1 MAKLRRGRLAAGVLS
16 AVMLGAAVP
25 FAGTIADNGSK
36 VIAAEGTVLYTNDF
50 EDGEAGKFVA
60 RMNEDDKVVVAVE
73 SEDAAHGGSKYLS
86 CTGREQSWHGI
97 SLPAAG
103 LMEPGEE
110 YMVNAAVKAKW
121 YCEVVLS
128 MQYDDS
134 TGSTHYVNI
143 QKVQSGGEWKELENV
158 KFSFPKGT
166 TNCSIYFEGN
176 GDASVPLYLDDF
188 TLSTVPEAEMEDIP
202 SLKDLYSPYFRFGTA
217 ATDSELASKS
227 AQKLIKK
234 HFNSLTP
241 GNELKPEA
249 VLDQAAC
256 KAKGD
261 NVNPQVKIDAARG
274 ILDFCRDNNIP
285 VRGHTLVWH
294 SQTPGWFFK
303 EGFDKD
309 GDFVSKEVMIQ
320 RMENYIKNL
329 MELIAKEYPT
339 VTFYAWDVVNEAW
352 LDNGTPRQPGVYDED
367 RDSSGW
373 VKVFGDNSF
382 IKYAFTFARKYAPKG
397 CKLYYNDFNEYID
410 GKTNAI
416 LKMVE
421 ELKADNLIDGIGM
434 QSHLDVRQGQDAF
447 PSVGQYEKAMAA
459 FCATGLD
466 VQVTELDATVGQSN
480 EAGFKAQAE
489 YYKGILDC
497 CKKYAD
503 NISAVVVWGTTD
515 DKSWRTEKSPLLF
528 NGDFTAKPCYYSITE
543 GMTMPEN
550 IPTEPAPTSQPTE
563 APTVPTETTAV
574 STEAVTTPTETEPQP
589 TTLDTQAPTE
599 EPTTAPTE
607 IVTTPPVENPTE
619 EVKASKFGD
628 VDMNGMVELADVTK
642 LSKYLLNSTLFA
654 LDSDVAAKNSDVT
667 RDGKV
672 DSLDLS
678 KLLEFNLGQITED
691 EL

>member
-1 MAKLRRGRLAAGVLS
+1 
-16 AVMLGAAVP
+16 
-25 FAGTIADNGSK
+25 
-36 VIAAEGTVLYTNDF
+36 
-50 EDGEAGKFVA
+50 
-60 RMNEDDKVVVAVE
+60 MNEDDHVVVAVE

-86 CTGREQSWHGI
+86 CTGREQTWHGI
-97 SLPAAG
+97 TLPAEG

-110 YMVNAAVKAKW
+110 YMVNVAVKAKW

-134 TGSTHYVNI
+134 TGTTHYVNI
-143 QKVQSGGEWKELENV
+143 QKTQSGGDWQELNNV

-176 GDASVPLYLDDF
+176 GEATVPLYIDDF

-202 SLKDLYSPYFRFGTA
+202 SLKDLYSEYFRFGTA

-303 EGFDKD
+303 ENFDKD
-309 GDFVSKEVMIQ
+309 GAFVSKEIMLQ
-320 RMENYIKNL
+320 RMEDYIKNL

-339 VTFYAWDVVNEAW
+339 VNFYAWDVVNEAW
-352 LDNGTPRQPGVYDED
+352 LDDGSYRKPGVYDED

-382 IKYAFTFARKYAPKG
+382 IKYAFQFARKYAPKG
-397 CKLYYNDFNEYID
+397 CKLYYNDFNEYCD
-410 GKTNAI
+410 GKTKAI
-416 LKMVE
+416 LNMVE

-434 QSHLDVRQGQDAF
+434 QSHLDVRQGPDAF
-447 PSVGQYEKAMAA
+447 PSVSQYEKAMAA

-466 VQVTELDATVGQSN
+466 VQVTELDATVNQST
-480 EAGFKAQAE
+480 EEGFKAQAE
-489 YYKGILDC
+489 YYKGILDA
-497 CKKYAD
+497 CKKHAD

-543 GMTMPEN
+543 GMTMPAN
-550 IPTEPAPTSQPTE
+550 IPTEPTPTTQPTE
-563 APTVPTETTAV
+563 PATTPTEPATTPTEPATVPLTEPYPTT
-574 STEAVTTPTETEPQP
+574 EPVTTPTEPATTPTEPQILP
-589 TTLDTQAPTE
+589 TIPT
-599 EPTTAPTE
+599 EPTTDEILPTDPLTE
-607 IVTTPPVENPTE
+607 PYPTVPTTESLS
-619 EVKASKFGD
+619 AMIGD
-628 VDMNGMVELADVTK
+628 VDLSGAIELADITK
-642 LSKYLLNSTLFA
+642 LSKYLLNKASFP
-654 LDSDVAAKNSDVT
+654 LDGITAELSADVNH
-667 RDGKV
+667 DGII
-672 DSLDLS
+672 DSRDLS
-678 KLLEFNLGQITED
+678 ILIEYNIGRITEIK
-691 EL
+691 